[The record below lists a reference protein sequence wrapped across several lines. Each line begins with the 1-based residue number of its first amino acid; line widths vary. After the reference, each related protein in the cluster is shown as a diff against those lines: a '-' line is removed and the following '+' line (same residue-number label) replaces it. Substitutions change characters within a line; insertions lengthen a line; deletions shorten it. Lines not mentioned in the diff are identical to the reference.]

1 MANKTAAQRVA
12 QEVRANMARRGR
24 TQSDIATALG
34 ISQTAISRRLSGS
47 VPWDVNELEL
57 VATALDVPIAELL
70 PTEASA

>member
-57 VATALDVPIAELL
+57 VATALDVPLADLL
-70 PTEASA
+70 PSEASA

>member
-34 ISQTAISRRLSGS
+34 ISQTAISRRLSGF

-57 VATALDVPIAELL
+57 VATALDVPLADLL
-70 PTEASA
+70 PSEASA

>member
-57 VATALDVPIAELL
+57 VATALDVPLADLL
-70 PTEASA
+70 PSEVEA